1 MPFSSHL
8 SCIGCNIIIILFMQ
22 VDLAW
27 ELGHREGAKTASQY
41 SKKMGIIAF
50 VTGILIVLLIIGVNV
65 GYVGYYYRVRQY

>member
-1 MPFSSHL
+1 
-8 SCIGCNIIIILFMQ
+8 MQ

-65 GYVGYYYRVRQY
+65 GYYYSVQQY